1 MIQSALD
8 VSEKAG
14 ESKVKDTVAFLDEAR
29 QRYQFGLD
37 ADYVDRNE
45 AELDNK
51 FANASDLDKAQW
63 DEIPLRSRRD
73 NHRPVLQ
80 WNRIPTYVQ
89 QVANDGRQNKPAIKI
104 TQGDK
109 GVKETAEFFQG
120 RIRQVEYESSADIA
134 YDTASDQQIT
144 SGRGNIRITT
154 EWIPGTM
161 RQRICIERIENQ
173 FSVVFDPAAKKYDRS
188 DAEWAFVISRISK
201 AEHIRL
207 YGEESIVAS
216 LDFTSQDNEW
226 PEWIGVGEKADMIQI
241 AEYWVKEYK
250 KRTLCALKDGT
261 TAWKDS
267 LSEADYMASVALD
280 DRSKPIEREEQDAT
294 VRRYVINGAEI
305 LEEGAWLGT
314 TIPIVPVWGREAVV
328 QGIRRTYS
336 LIRQAKDPQRG
347 LNLLVSNLMEQLA
360 EMPKTPWQAPLGS
373 IAENH
378 MPDYR
383 DAGHVP
389 KAILFYKQW
398 DEQGRELSRPDRI
411 IAEPP
416 IQAIVVG
423 IREHIDAIKAAM
435 GIYDASLGARSNET
449 TGVAIDQRR
458 KSAEIVNFHFPDNQ
472 DRSRKRVG
480 EILIELIPQLDKPG
494 MRVPIRTEDGKTE
507 LVPIGQ
513 PYVHPK
519 SGKEVV
525 HVLTDGDYGIVVE
538 TGPSFASARKEENAH
553 LQELVKAA
561 PELITVIGDQVIRT
575 SDFPGSDEIAD
586 RLENWIKAKNPG
598 IIREDQEGQPQ
609 IPQEVQQKMMQMQQ
623 ELAQT
628 QAFAQSLHE
637 KLETKQPELDNAK
650 EIKRMELDF
659 EREKLQVTSSTQLS
673 VAEIKAGVD
682 ADIELL
688 RHEIARIDQERG
700 FQAEQQARE
709 SEQQHAQDM
718 QEQQQAGALQQQQ
731 QAADLAPEPQEA
743 Q

>member
-1 MIQSALD
+1 MIKAALD
-8 VSEKAG
+8 VNEKTG
-14 ESKVKDTVAFLDEAR
+14 ESTITDVVAFLDTAR
-29 QRYQFGLD
+29 TRYQFGLD
-37 ADYVDRNE
+37 TDYVDRNE

-51 FANASDLDKAQW
+51 FANASDFDKAQW

-120 RIRQVEYESSADIA
+120 RIRQIEYESSADIA

-144 SGRGNIRITT
+144 SGRGFIRITT

-161 RQRICIERIENQ
+161 RQRICIERLENQ
-173 FSVVFDPAAKKYDRS
+173 FSVVLDPAGKKYDRS
-188 DAEWAFVISRISK
+188 DAEWCFVVTRISK
-201 AEHIRL
+201 AEHIRR

-241 AEYWVKEYK
+241 AEYWVKEYT
-250 KRTLCALKDGT
+250 KRMLCALKDGT

-472 DRSRKRVG
+472 DRSRKRIG

-553 LQELVKAA
+553 LVELVKAE
-561 PELITVIGDQVIRT
+561 PELISVIGDQVIRT
-575 SDFPGSDEIAD
+575 SGFPGSDEMAD
-586 RLENWIKAKNPG
+586 RMKNWINAKNPG
-598 IIREDQEGQPQ
+598 LIQDNEEGQQQ
-609 IPQEVQQKMMQMQQ
+609 IPPEVQQQMMQMQQ
-623 ELAQT
+623 ELKQT

-718 QEQQQAGALQQQQ
+718 QDQQQAGALQQQQ
-731 QAADLAPEPQEA
+731 QAADLAPEPA
-743 Q
+743 GAK

>member
-8 VSEKAG
+8 VSEKTG

-120 RIRQVEYESSADIA
+120 RIRQIEYESSADIA

-144 SGRGNIRITT
+144 SGRGFIRITT

-161 RQRICIERIENQ
+161 RQRICIERLENQ
-173 FSVVFDPAAKKYDRS
+173 FSVVLDPAAKKYDRS
-188 DAEWAFVISRISK
+188 DAEWCFVVTRISK
-201 AEHIRL
+201 AEHIRR

-250 KRTLCALKDGT
+250 KRMLCALKDGT

-267 LSEADYMASVALD
+267 LSEADYRAQVALD
-280 DRSKPIEREEQDAT
+280 DRAKPIEREEQDAT
-294 VRRYVINGAEI
+294 VCRYVINGAEI
-305 LEEGAWLGT
+305 LEEGDWLGT

-659 EREKLQVTSSTQLS
+659 EREKLQVTSSTQLN

-709 SEQQHAQDM
+709 SEQAHAADM
-718 QEQQQAGALQQQQ
+718 ADKQQAGALQQQQ
-731 QAADLAPEPQEA
+731 QAADLAPEPQETK
-743 Q
+743 

>member
-8 VSEKAG
+8 VSEKTG
-14 ESKVKDTVAFLDEAR
+14 ESKVKDAVAFLDEAR

-188 DAEWAFVISRISK
+188 DAEWVFVISRISK

-305 LEEGAWLGT
+305 LEEGDWLGT

-513 PYVHPK
+513 PYIHPK

-598 IIREDQEGQPQ
+598 IIREDQDGQPQ
-609 IPQEVQQKMMQMQQ
+609 IPQAVQQKMMQMQQ

-659 EREKLQVTSSTQLS
+659 EREKLQVTSGTQLS

-743 Q
+743 K